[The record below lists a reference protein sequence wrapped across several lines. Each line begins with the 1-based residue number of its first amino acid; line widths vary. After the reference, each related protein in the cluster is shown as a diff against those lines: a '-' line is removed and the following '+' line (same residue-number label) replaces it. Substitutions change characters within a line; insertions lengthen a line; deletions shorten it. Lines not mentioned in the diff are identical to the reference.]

1 MPDPTTSHPQHKS
14 PAWRRLLDAQIQRAE
29 AWNAHVETLGDFA
42 LEGGAASLESGA
54 RIWREALGGSLALH
68 RRCWAVGRRLLGQPT
83 TITPTTKPS
92 RPTITV
98 EA

>member
-1 MPDPTTSHPQHKS
+1 MPDTTTSQPQQNP

-54 RIWREALGGSLALH
+54 RLWREAFGRSLALH

-83 TITPTTKPS
+83 ATTPGAS